1 MIDLSII
8 HILKGKIMK
17 ISSSVLLISVFA
29 SSLSAGPIVNGA
41 ILNNNGNPHDSV
53 AKKAVKVG
61 VAREVIDPTD
71 TAAQKVVK
79 AKVVQGDQR
88 KKRQIKRNV
97 R

>member
-1 MIDLSII
+1 
-8 HILKGKIMK
+8 MK
-17 ISSSVLLISVFA
+17 TSSTILLISIFA
-29 SSLSAGPIVNGA
+29 SSVSAGPIVNGA
-41 ILNNNGNPHDSV
+41 VLNNNGNPNDSV

-61 VAREVIDPTD
+61 VAKEVIDPTD

-88 KKRQIKRNV
+88 KKRQIERNV

>member
-1 MIDLSII
+1 
-8 HILKGKIMK
+8 MK
-17 ISSSVLLISVFA
+17 TSSTLLLTSLLATSF
-29 SSLSAGPIVNGA
+29 LSAGPIVKGA
-41 ILNNNGNPHDSV
+41 VLNNNGNPYDSV

-79 AKVVQGDQR
+79 AKVVQGNQR

>member
-1 MIDLSII
+1 
-8 HILKGKIMK
+8 MK
-17 ISSSVLLISVFA
+17 TSSTIVLISIFA

-41 ILNNNGNPHDSV
+41 ILNNNGNPTDSV

-71 TAAQKVVK
+71 TAAQKIVK
-79 AKVVQGDQR
+79 GKVVQGNQR